1 VPALINVLADE
12 DRWAQSD
19 AIRSLGKIGPAA
31 ADAIPA
37 LIAIQGEEVNGVL
50 AQQALKEIRGF

>member
-12 DRWAQSD
+12 NSWVQSE

-37 LIAIQGEEVNGVL
+37 LIAIQGEEVNGAL

>member
-1 VPALINVLADE
+1 VPALIEALADE
-12 DRWAQSD
+12 HRWVQEEVV
-19 AIRSLGKIGPAA
+19 RSLGKIGPAA

-37 LIAIQGEEVNGVL
+37 LIAMQGEEINGAL